1 MSLDLALRAAALLA
15 AGAALGWATR
25 SLSPSARHLLWHG
38 TVMATLALPLTAL
51 VSPAWSVPGRL
62 YRAAGLD
69 AVRVPIVETSESG
82 RSAPVTATHVWI
94 GGSGIVALYFLSG
107 YARLTRLR
115 RRARP
120 APPAWNGA
128 VARLSARRR
137 LTRQVEVLVTE
148 AVRGPLVTGVGR
160 VAVLIPPE
168 ACCWSD
174 TRRDAVLIHELAH
187 VGRGDLSAQL
197 AAQALAT
204 LHWFNPLAWHALR
217 AMRRERELACDEEVL
232 RTGVAPLAYATD
244 LLAVAGASD
253 HIPAAALPMARRS
266 ELEGRLSAVLARQ
279 PRHNRRGAGVGLSLL
294 IVSLSVTVAG
304 ARLTPPAPDPSLRA
318 STAGWTILPAS
329 DAAATPA
336 PEDAAV
342 SSADSDARQRTTLM
356 LAMTPGS
363 TAIASLLQAL
373 ADPDARVR
381 EKAAVGLA
389 WRRDN
394 RVGPALVAAAADPS
408 PAVREKALV
417 ALAFSNEPRAAA
429 LIEAARSDPDAGVRD
444 KARSLGLLR

>member
-1 MSLDLALRAAALLA
+1 VSLDLALRAAALLA
-15 AGAALGWATR
+15 AGTTLGWVTR

-51 VSPAWSVPGRL
+51 VSPAWSVPGHLRQ
-62 YRAAGLD
+62 AAGLD
-69 AVRVPIVETSESG
+69 AERVPIVETTESG
-82 RSAPVTATHVWI
+82 RSAPVTATHIWI
-94 GGSGIVALYFLSG
+94 GGSGIVALYFLSE
-107 YARLTRLR
+107 YARLARLR

-120 APPAWNGA
+120 APPAWSGA
-128 VARLSARRR
+128 VAGLSARRR
-137 LTRQVEVLVTE
+137 LTRQVEVLVSE

-168 ACCWSD
+168 ACFWSD

-187 VGRGDLSAQL
+187 VGRGDHTAQL

-204 LHWFNPLAWHALR
+204 LHWFNPLAWHALG

-232 RTGVAPLAYATD
+232 RAGMPPLAYATE
-244 LLAVAGASD
+244 LLAIAVAGAAD
-253 HIPAAALPMARRS
+253 PIPAAALSMARRS
-266 ELEGRLSAVLARQ
+266 ELEGRLSAVLARE
-279 PRHNRRGAGVGLSLL
+279 PRHKRRGAGVGLSLL
-294 IVSLSVTVAG
+294 IVIVSVTLAS
-304 ARLTPPAPDPSLRA
+304 ARLTPPAPDPGSRA
-318 STAGWTILPAS
+318 STARWTILPAN

-336 PEDAAV
+336 PEGAV
-342 SSADSDARQRTTLM
+342 VSAADSETRQRATLM

-363 TAIASLLQAL
+363 AAIPSLLQAL

-394 RVGPALVAAAADPS
+394 RVGPALVAATRPRRSAKRRWSRWPFQRAPRRRAD
-408 PAVREKALV
+408 RGGALG
-417 ALAFSNEPRAAA
+417 PRPRRA
-429 LIEAARSDPDAGVRD
+429 
-444 KARSLGLLR
+444 